1 MSAPAPRKQSRGTTA
16 MVRPALRDLEWRR
29 MRFAVAI
36 VGAGVLFGLTLA
48 MTGISGGFNAEASH
62 TVQEFRADQWVVGT
76 GAAGPFLGSSLV
88 PASRVTEISALP
100 GVESA
105 VPVVFIRKDVVTDGS
120 PTDVNVFGMPG
131 GSFASPQVET
141 GRAPESSDEVAVS
154 TKLAG
159 YGVGDPIVI
168 AGHRFVVVG
177 TVENST
183 ALAGVPNV
191 FLTLPAAQTVAF
203 GGAPI
208 ASAFAV
214 KGSITT
220 SPPPGLTVIGNQA
233 GVNDLLRALKQAR
246 SSIYLTAVLAWI
258 IAALIIGSVVYLS
271 VIERLKDFAV
281 FKAIGVSTP
290 SLVTGLALQ
299 AVVLSLIAALVGL
312 GIGTLLG
319 PHLGLPVS
327 ISWETYVLLPVVAV
341 VFSLLASLFGLRRAL
356 SVDPASAFGG
366 P

>member
-1 MSAPAPRKQSRGTTA
+1 VTATDTTKRSRGTTA

-48 MTGISGGFNAEASH
+48 MTGISGGFNTEASR
-62 TVQEFRADQWVVGT
+62 TVQGFHADTWVVGS
-76 GAAGPFLGSSLV
+76 GAAGPFLGSSIV
-88 PASRVTEISALP
+88 PASRVTEVAGLP
-100 GVESA
+100 GVVSA
-105 VPVVFIRKDVVTDGS
+105 VPVAFIRKDVITNGS
-120 PTDVNVFGMPG
+120 PTDVNVFGVPA
-131 GSFASPQVET
+131 GSFAAPQVQA
-141 GRAPESSDEVAVS
+141 GRAPVTDDEVAVS

-159 YGVGDPIVI
+159 YNVGDPIVI

-177 TVENST
+177 TVDNST

-191 FLTLPAAQTVAF
+191 FLTLPAAQAVAF
-203 GGAPI
+203 GGAQI

-220 SPPPGLTVIGNQA
+220 PLPAGLAQVPNKA
-233 GVNDLLRALKQAR
+233 GVDDLLRALKQAR

-281 FKAIGVSTP
+281 FKAIGVSTT
-290 SLVTGLALQ
+290 SLLTGLALQ
-299 AVVLSLIAALVGL
+299 AVILSLIAALVGL
-312 GIGTLLG
+312 VVGTLLG

-341 VFSLLASLFGLRRAL
+341 VFSLLAILFGLRRAL

>member
-1 MSAPAPRKQSRGTTA
+1 MI
-16 MVRPALRDLEWRR
+16 RPALRDLEWRR
-29 MRFAVAI
+29 MRFAVAV

-48 MTGISGGFNAEASH
+48 MTGISGGFNAEANH
-62 TVQEFRADQWVVGT
+62 TVQGFHADAWVVGS

-88 PASRVTEISALP
+88 PAARVSEVSALP
-100 GVESA
+100 GVDSA
-105 VPVVFIRKDVVTDGS
+105 VPVVFIRKDVVTDGK
-120 PTDVNVFGMPG
+120 PTDVNVFGTPA
-131 GSFASPQVET
+131 GSFAAPQVQE
-141 GRAPESSDEVAVS
+141 GRAPATSDEVVVS

-159 YGVGDPIVI
+159 YGVGDPIDI

-177 TVENST
+177 TVDDST

-191 FLTLPAAQTVAF
+191 FLTLPAAQSVAF
-203 GGAPI
+203 GGAPL

-220 SPPPGLTVIGNQA
+220 PLPAGLTVMANKA
-233 GVNDLLRALKQAR
+233 GVDDLLRALKQAR
-246 SSIYLTAVLAWI
+246 SSIYLTAVLAWV

-281 FKAIGVSTP
+281 FKAIGVSTT
-290 SLVTGLALQ
+290 SLLVGLVLQ
-299 AVVLSLIAALVGL
+299 AVILSLIAALVGL
-312 GIGTLLG
+312 AIGTLLG

-341 VFSLLASLFGLRRAL
+341 VFSVLASLFGLRRAL

>member
-1 MSAPAPRKQSRGTTA
+1 
-16 MVRPALRDLEWRR
+16 
-29 MRFAVAI
+29 MRFAVAV

-48 MTGISGGFNAEASH
+48 MTGISGGFNAEASQ
-62 TVQEFRADQWVVGT
+62 TVQEFHADMWVVGS

-88 PASRVTEISALP
+88 PASRVTEIAGLP
-100 GVESA
+100 GVVSA
-105 VPVVFIRKDVVTDGS
+105 VPVVFTRKDVVTHGS
-120 PTDVNVFGMPG
+120 PTDVNVFGMPA
-131 GSFASPQVET
+131 GSFASPQVQA
-141 GRAPESSDEVAVS
+141 GRAPVKSDEAVVS

-159 YGVGDPIVI
+159 YKIGDPIVI

-177 TVENST
+177 TVDDST

-191 FLTLPAAQTVAF
+191 FLTLPAAQSIAF
-203 GGAPI
+203 GGAQI

-220 SPPPGLTVIGNQA
+220 PPPVGLAVMANKA

-246 SSIYLTAVLAWI
+246 SSIYLTAVLAWV

-281 FKAIGVSTP
+281 FKAIGVSTT
-290 SLVTGLALQ
+290 SLLAGLALQ

-312 GIGTLLG
+312 GVGTLLG

>member
-1 MSAPAPRKQSRGTTA
+1 

-29 MRFAVAI
+29 TRFAVAV

-62 TVQEFRADQWVVGT
+62 TVDGFHADSWVVGS

-88 PASRVTEISALP
+88 PASRVTEIARLP
-100 GVESA
+100 GVVSA
-105 VPVVFIRKDVVTDGS
+105 VPVAFIRKDVVSHGS
-120 PTDVNVFGMPG
+120 PTDVNVFGVPA
-131 GSFASPQVET
+131 GSFAWPQLQA
-141 GRAPESSDEVAVS
+141 GRTPVKSDEVAVS

-168 AGHRFVVVG
+168 AGHRFIVVG
-177 TVENST
+177 TVGAST

-191 FLTLPAAQTVAF
+191 FLTLPAAQAVAF
-203 GGAPI
+203 GGAQI

-214 KGSITT
+214 EGSITT
-220 SPPPGLTVIGNQA
+220 PPPAGLAVMTNNA

-246 SSIYLTAVLAWI
+246 SSIYLTAVLAWV

-281 FKAIGVSTP
+281 FKAIGVSTT
-290 SLVTGLALQ
+290 SLLAGLALQ

-312 GIGTLLG
+312 GVGTLLG

-327 ISWETYVLLPVVAV
+327 ISWGTYVLLPVVAV